1 MDYCCSDVDILFLS
15 MVMLMVIV
23 MDVRCLYSCFC
34 LGDFILHLKASKSTK
49 SFLDG
54 TIKSGLSLVEEIID

>member
-15 MVMLMVIV
+15 MVMVIV
-23 MDVRCLYSCFC
+23 VNMRCLYSCFC

-49 SFLDG
+49 KLFGWDY
-54 TIKSGLSLVEEIID
+54 

>member
-1 MDYCCSDVDILFLS
+1 MDYRCSDVDILFLS
-15 MVMLMVIV
+15 MLMV

-49 SFLDG
+49 KLFGRDY
-54 TIKSGLSLVEEIID
+54 